1 MHYIYREKY
10 MEKIMKAFEHLP
22 IVVLI
27 GARQVGKTTL
37 MENIPIN
44 KSSLFLNGQNPELA
58 EIFQKFSTLE
68 KYLQINLNPQI
79 DGYLLID
86 EFQFIPNVSTSL
98 KLLADKYG
106 KLKILCSGSSS
117 LDVIQHVEESLTG
130 RMRMLN
136 IYSLSFEEYLKFEN
150 EKLYFL
156 YKKYD
161 QETKH
166 EVVDPRIYNAFKEYL
181 IYGGFP
187 RSVQAVMTQDKI
199 ELIHDIYQTYLLKDI
214 RNFIRNEDV
223 VSFNKLLKLL
233 AAQIGNLVNINELS
247 KTSGLNYKK
256 CVEYL
261 YVLEQM
267 YIIKLIPP
275 YFTNKKKV
283 ITKMRKVY
291 FLDLGLRNII
301 YNNFNAIDFR
311 VDKGMLF
318 ENYVFL
324 DILKSNPDTAQIY
337 YYRTKDGS
345 EVDFLVNNMIEK
357 STFEVKYKDFSKT
370 VTFKNLL
377 ALNQSEEIKK
387 SYLVNMNLNAQHNGY
402 RFIQGYLLSKLQN

>member
-1 MHYIYREKY
+1 MPYISREKY
-10 MEKIMKAFEHLP
+10 MEKIMEAFKHLP

-44 KSSLFLNGQNPELA
+44 KTRLFLNGQDPELA

-79 DGYLLID
+79 DGYLFID
-86 EFQFIPNVSTSL
+86 EFQFIPKISTSL
-98 KLLADKYG
+98 KLLADKH
-106 KLKILCSGSSS
+106 KNLKILCSGSSS
-117 LDVIQHVEESLTG
+117 LDIIQHVEESLTG
-130 RMRMLN
+130 RIRMLN
-136 IYSLSFEEYLKFEN
+136 IYSLSFAEYLKFEN

-161 QETKH
+161 QGIKH

-187 RSVQAVMTQDKI
+187 RSVQASMPRDKI
-199 ELIHDIYQTYLLKDI
+199 ALINDIYQTYLLKDI

-223 VSFNKLLKLL
+223 VSFNRLLKLL

-256 CVEYL
+256 CEEYL
-261 YVLEQM
+261 HVLEQM

-301 YNNFNAIDFR
+301 YNNFNTIDFR
-311 VDKGMLF
+311 VDNGMLF

-357 STFEVKYKDFSKT
+357 STFEVKYKEFSKT
-370 VTFKNLL
+370 VNFKNLL
-377 ALNQSEEIKK
+377 ALNQSEEINK
-387 SYLVNMNLNAQHNGY
+387 SYLVNMNLNAQHKGY